1 MVIYLEKYVTI
12 LKQNQLKITPQRLAI
27 MKYLDEHRTH
37 PTADRIYIDLK
48 EKNPALSKTTVYNS
62 VETLKEHGII
72 QSLTIS
78 GSDSAYQWQ
87 VISSS
92 LWTDLSDG
100 ANYLGTASAEMQ
112 INLVD
117 AGLHLARYRC
127 LVDLNG
133 NGEVEGLIDEYGCSN
148 GRPLN
153 NSQPFYDY
161 RRTQIA
167 TSGSHNYKGESS

>member
-27 MKYLDEHRTH
+27 MKYLDENRTH

-78 GSDSAYQWQ
+78 GSE
-87 VISSS
+87 
-92 LWTDLSDG
+92 L
-100 ANYLGTASAEMQ
+100 
-112 INLVD
+112 
-117 AGLHLARYRC
+117 RYDFENKMHHHFLC
-127 LVDLNG
+127 KKCGIIIDIDIECPNIGKMLENG
-133 NGEVEGLIDEYGCSN
+133 HKV
-148 GRPLN
+148 GRFMGILKVFVKN
-153 NSQPFYDY
+153 V
-161 RRTQIA
+161 
-167 TSGSHNYKGESS
+167 

>member
-27 MKYLDEHRTH
+27 MKYLDENRIH

-78 GSDSAYQWQ
+78 GSESRYDFENKMHHHFLCKKCGIIIDIDIKCPNIGKIIESGHNVEEVHGYFKG
-87 VISSS
+87 ICKKCMKK
-92 LWTDLSDG
+92 G
-100 ANYLGTASAEMQ
+100 LG
-112 INLVD
+112 
-117 AGLHLARYRC
+117 
-127 LVDLNG
+127 
-133 NGEVEGLIDEYGCSN
+133 
-148 GRPLN
+148 
-153 NSQPFYDY
+153 
-161 RRTQIA
+161 
-167 TSGSHNYKGESS
+167 

>member
-78 GSDSAYQWQ
+78 GPESRYDFENKMHHHFLCKKCGIIIDIDIECPNIGKMLESGHNVEEVHGYFKG
-87 VISSS
+87 ICKKC
-92 LWTDLSDG
+92 LKKG
-100 ANYLGTASAEMQ
+100 LG
-112 INLVD
+112 
-117 AGLHLARYRC
+117 
-127 LVDLNG
+127 
-133 NGEVEGLIDEYGCSN
+133 
-148 GRPLN
+148 
-153 NSQPFYDY
+153 
-161 RRTQIA
+161 
-167 TSGSHNYKGESS
+167 

>member
-27 MKYLDEHRTH
+27 MKYLDENRTH

-78 GSDSAYQWQ
+78 GSELRYDFENKMHHHFLCKKCGIIIDIDIECPNIGKMLESGHKVEEVHGYFKG
-87 VISSS
+87 ICKKC
-92 LWTDLSDG
+92 LKKG
-100 ANYLGTASAEMQ
+100 LG
-112 INLVD
+112 
-117 AGLHLARYRC
+117 
-127 LVDLNG
+127 
-133 NGEVEGLIDEYGCSN
+133 
-148 GRPLN
+148 
-153 NSQPFYDY
+153 
-161 RRTQIA
+161 
-167 TSGSHNYKGESS
+167 

>member
-62 VETLKEHGII
+62 VETLKKHSII

-78 GSDSAYQWQ
+78 GSELRYDFENKMHHHFLCKKCGIIIDINIKCPNIEKVLESGHKVDEVHGYFKGTCKYC
-87 VISSS
+87 
-92 LWTDLSDG
+92 LKKG
-100 ANYLGTASAEMQ
+100 LG
-112 INLVD
+112 
-117 AGLHLARYRC
+117 
-127 LVDLNG
+127 
-133 NGEVEGLIDEYGCSN
+133 
-148 GRPLN
+148 
-153 NSQPFYDY
+153 
-161 RRTQIA
+161 
-167 TSGSHNYKGESS
+167 

>member
-78 GSDSAYQWQ
+78 GSESRYDFENKMHHHFLCKKCGTIIDIDIKCPNIRKIIESGHNVEEVHGYFKG
-87 VISSS
+87 ICKKCMKK
-92 LWTDLSDG
+92 G
-100 ANYLGTASAEMQ
+100 LG
-112 INLVD
+112 
-117 AGLHLARYRC
+117 
-127 LVDLNG
+127 
-133 NGEVEGLIDEYGCSN
+133 
-148 GRPLN
+148 
-153 NSQPFYDY
+153 
-161 RRTQIA
+161 
-167 TSGSHNYKGESS
+167 